1 MSLWE
6 ISNNVS
12 QEFMTTFYERL
23 MAQPNEW
30 DKLKAFRET
39 KAIIRARHPEPYYW
53 AAFVML
59 DGCF

>member
-1 MSLWE
+1 
-6 ISNNVS
+6 
-12 QEFMTTFYERL
+12 
-23 MAQPNEW
+23 MAQPNGW